1 MKNVVY
7 GFGMSVISFLILMI
21 ILTTSGRMMR
31 ENEIRESL
39 ANAVDNAVE
48 NCMET
53 NTYEISDRKQFISDV
68 MENLTYQYHSTSEK
82 VRIAVSKADEKEG
95 LLFIKATAYYK
106 NPIGNIGSV
115 EYSKKYLYTTKTRDE
130 GYTINYMI
138 DQDTLYRTFVA
149 KKKDTYPVPDDPT
162 ENGKVFIHWVDAEG
176 NVYIKG
182 QSFPATVEDSKT
194 YYAQFSTESVP
205 VTSMTLEA
213 SSDKMSVGSMQSLK
227 VTFTPENATNRGLV
241 WSSSDP
247 SVLKVN
253 SVGHVTALKKG
264 EADISVALADGSI
277 PPAAVHIQVTEV
289 TDIRVVADTTFVN
302 DDGSTK
308 KIEVTSP
315 DGDVINADCSYTSSN
330 SSVVTVNSLG
340 VMNTIGNGTAYITV
354 THRRSGASTILP
366 IMVAEVKDYHGVYD
380 KNAHGISIDCPGAE
394 IMYSEDALGIDAEG
408 WSNVCPTY
416 TDAGTYTVY
425 YKISFSSCTP
435 IEGSAQVTIEK
446 AERALSLSTSEDT
459 LVFPEQK
466 TYTFESEEQD
476 DTQISLTTE
485 NNDGCLAATRDGNQ
499 ITVSSG
505 IKEGDVDLNISIP
518 ETKNYKLT
526 TKTIKIHVKN
536 GTMAVDV
543 AVPEGGVYDGE
554 NHTILV
560 TPKAGFEDAVVTYA
574 SSEDGEYSAIPP
586 ECIDAGT
593 HVVYY
598 KVELPGYKT
607 INGSAKVVIDKAPGK
622 LEFNKSEI
630 TLTPNSFCLL
640 SVKTNLSEG
649 DVTVTDG
656 NLNKMVTIEK
666 QSDSITVDE
675 VKDEKTG
682 EVLIPASST
691 KLFSGYKISSGSV
704 KKGTTYIKFMS
715 AESKNYE
722 AADCYIPIYVGEAC
736 GIYDKDGNL
745 IIPWDDLTGT
755 LGATIYKD
763 YTEETYK
770 TDETSVYNTVKNFLS
785 GESILSADFSV
796 SNVKLTKI
804 VVPPTRSKIGA
815 YAFAGLDTI
824 TDIKFLDGITEI
836 RKDAFSGCTS
846 LKHVTL
852 PDSFTGGE
860 DNLFAGVDVLC
871 YNGTATGSPW
881 GAAKLHD
888 YADGS
893 DKCSYCGTKSAVDE
907 VSLLSASNVA
917 GFMNFRTTAKT
928 FSMPLTSQ
936 LYSLIFG

>member
-7 GFGMSVISFLILMI
+7 GFGMSLISFLILMI

-53 NTYEISDRKQFISDV
+53 NTYEVSDRQQFVSDV
-68 MENLTYQYHSTSEK
+68 MENLIYQYHSTSEK
-82 VRIAVSKADEKEG
+82 VRISVNKADEKEG
-95 LLFIKATAYYK
+95 LLFIKAAAFYR

-130 GYTINYMI
+130 GYTINYML
-138 DQDTLYRTFVA
+138 DQDTMYRTFVA
-149 KKKDTYPVPDDPT
+149 KEKDTYPVPDDPT

-176 NVYIKG
+176 NTYIKG
-182 QSFPATVEDSKT
+182 QNFPATVDGSKT
-194 YYAQFSTESVP
+194 YYATFSTESVP
-205 VTSMTLEA
+205 ATSMTLEA
-213 SSDKMSVGSMQSLK
+213 ASDKMNVGGMQALK
-227 VTFTPENATNRGLV
+227 VTFTPDNATNRGLV

-253 SVGHVTALKKG
+253 SIGHVTALKAG
-264 EADISVALADGSI
+264 EADISVQIADGSL
-277 PPAAVHIQVTEV
+277 PPASVHITVTEV
-289 TDIRVVADTTFVN
+289 TDIKVKADTSFVN

-308 KIEVTSP
+308 KIEVSTP
-315 DGDVINADCSYTSSN
+315 EGDIINADCSYTSSN
-330 SSVVTVNSLG
+330 PSVVTVNSLG
-340 VMNTIGNGTAYITV
+340 VMNTVGNGTAFITV
-354 THRRSGASTILP
+354 SHRRSGASTTLP
-366 IMVAEVKDYHGVYD
+366 IMVAEVKDYQGVYD
-380 KNAHGISIDCPGAE
+380 KHAHAISIDCPEAE
-394 IMYSEDALGIDAEG
+394 IMYSEEPLGTDAEG
-408 WSNVCPTY
+408 WSGTCPTY

-446 AERALSLSTSEDT
+446 AERSLSLSTSEDT
-459 LVFPEQK
+459 LVFPEEK

-485 NNDGCLAATRDGNQ
+485 NNDGCLAATRDGNK
-499 ITVSSG
+499 IMVTSG

-526 TKTIKIHVKN
+526 TKTIKLHVKN

-593 HVVYY
+593 HVIYY

-607 INGSAKVVIDKAPGK
+607 INGSAKVVIDKAPGE
-622 LEFNKSEI
+622 LAFNKSEI
-630 TLTPNSFCLL
+630 TLTPDTFCLL

-649 DVTVTDG
+649 AVTVADG
-656 NLNKMVTIEK
+656 NLNKMVTVEE
-666 QSDSITVDE
+666 QNQTVTVEE
-675 VKDEKTG
+675 VKDEETG

-691 KLFSGYKISSGSV
+691 KLFAGYKISSGDV
-704 KKGTTYIKFMS
+704 KKGTTFIKFKS
-715 AESKNYE
+715 AASKNYE
-722 AADCYIPIYVGEAC
+722 EAECIVPIYVGETC
-736 GIYDKDGNL
+736 GIYDEDGNL
-745 IIPWDDLTGT
+745 VIPWDELTGT
-755 LGATIYKD
+755 LGANIQKD

-770 TDETSVYNTVKNFLS
+770 TDEASLYNAVKSFLS
-785 GESILSADFSV
+785 GESILSADFTV
-796 SNVKLTKI
+796 YNVKLTKI
-804 VVPPTRSKIGA
+804 VVPPTRSKIGS

-824 TDIKFLDGITEI
+824 TDIKFLNGITEI
-836 RKDAFSGCTS
+836 RENAFSGCTS

-852 PDSFTGGE
+852 PDSFTNGA

-871 YNGTATGSPW
+871 YDGTASGAPW

-893 DKCSYCGTKSAVDE
+893 DTCSYCGPKNVVDE
-907 VSLLSASNVA
+907 ASLLSASNVA
-917 GFMNFRTTAKT
+917 AFMNYKTAPKA
-928 FSMPLTSQ
+928 FSMPLPHSC
-936 LYSLIFG
+936 IRF